1 LIFPYPRRKK
11 LIVILFI
18 SILDVESS
26 LSEITIKLSYVLRTL
41 AEFRVSEVLWIY
53 ETEKERKGWKLIK
66 EISDY
71 ALTPPYLKKYI
82 PKRKSLSKVGLLQPL
97 NIASHQ
103 VSPEFIEGEIRL
115 GKKGD
120 FGLRF
125 SYDYFHSDYVI
136 VSDSLTKKVKPY
148 SFYPYYKGFTS
159 RLISYQKMLEKVTH
173 SDNVIIA
180 SRSGANLSQVE
191 GKIREVYEEKGL
203 YLVIGPPKHGVLRDL
218 HDFKGFIVNFIP
230 KQGVKDVRAEEA
242 LQASLA
248 LLNFIL
254 N

>member
-1 LIFPYPRRKK
+1 MIFPYPRRKK
-11 LIVILFI
+11 LIVLLFI

-26 LSEITIKLSYVLRTL
+26 LSEITIKLSYILRTL
-41 AEFRVSEVLWIY
+41 VEFRVSEVLWIY
-53 ETEKERKGWKLIK
+53 ETEKERKEWRLIK

-82 PKRKSLSKVGLLQPL
+82 PKRNSLSKVGLLQPL
-97 NIASHQ
+97 NIPSHQ
-103 VSPEFIEGEIRL
+103 VSSEFIEGEIRM

-120 FGLRF
+120 FGLRCL
-125 SYDYFHSDYVI
+125 YDYLDSDYVV
-136 VSDSLTKKVKPY
+136 VSDSLAKKVKPY
-148 SFYPYYKGFTS
+148 PFYPYYKGFTS
-159 RLISYQKMLEKVTH
+159 RLISYQQMLEKVTH

-191 GKIREVYEEKGL
+191 DKIREVYEENGL

-242 LQASLA
+242 LHASLA